1 VRGAQ
6 QGGIG
11 DAGDRAAASPIIDQ
25 GDAEDVLA
33 DALDDEPLD
42 LGCLRQAGG
51 LRTKLGERASGR
63 LTPSL

>member
-42 LGCLRQAGG
+42 LSCLRQADA
-51 LRTKLGERASGR
+51 LRTKLGERGVR
-63 LTPSL
+63 